1 MILKNKLSIKS
12 IGIQY
17 FSFGILIGVL
27 YYLILMIF
35 ISYSRELFILST
47 LSYERD
53 LFRLDD
59 KSYYW
64 IDMIISFINI
74 VCAFGITLI
83 IWCIGLFRRNV
94 NKKPRYILYSNLAFL
109 AFVVFVTYS
118 ISYRVITLSSFFS
131 VTLGIHEIILKYF
144 DIRLFII
151 APFVI
156 FFTLWLKIQI
166 YYKSYIWI
174 FISFAILLVTGF
186 VFGIN
191 FPIDRDIIRNT
202 YNEKFVEEYNYI
214 DENLKL
220 LYPKKD
226 TNYTYYHEILRTK
239 QSNEIHELLIDSK
252 TAFQNNESISIDTL
266 IFQKILIHNLNGEYF
281 YCYSRK
287 KDCWLY
293 AHPNDIYRL
302 INNEDINSRKIEILF
317 QILELQIDYLN
328 HYESLHFPIKIKDNE
343 EISYYIERKKQMSFN
358 LFRYRARHIV
368 FDLATV
374 REKLIKDKRFEFYHK
389 YLPEIKIDL
398 KEFN

>member
-131 VTLGIHEIILKYF
+131 VTLVPYF
-144 DIRLFII
+144 
-151 APFVI
+151 
-156 FFTLWLKIQI
+156 
-166 YYKSYIWI
+166 
-174 FISFAILLVTGF
+174 
-186 VFGIN
+186 
-191 FPIDRDIIRNT
+191 
-202 YNEKFVEEYNYI
+202 
-214 DENLKL
+214 
-220 LYPKKD
+220 
-226 TNYTYYHEILRTK
+226 
-239 QSNEIHELLIDSK
+239 
-252 TAFQNNESISIDTL
+252 
-266 IFQKILIHNLNGEYF
+266 
-281 YCYSRK
+281 
-287 KDCWLY
+287 
-293 AHPNDIYRL
+293 
-302 INNEDINSRKIEILF
+302 
-317 QILELQIDYLN
+317 
-328 HYESLHFPIKIKDNE
+328 
-343 EISYYIERKKQMSFN
+343 
-358 LFRYRARHIV
+358 
-368 FDLATV
+368 
-374 REKLIKDKRFEFYHK
+374 
-389 YLPEIKIDL
+389 
-398 KEFN
+398 